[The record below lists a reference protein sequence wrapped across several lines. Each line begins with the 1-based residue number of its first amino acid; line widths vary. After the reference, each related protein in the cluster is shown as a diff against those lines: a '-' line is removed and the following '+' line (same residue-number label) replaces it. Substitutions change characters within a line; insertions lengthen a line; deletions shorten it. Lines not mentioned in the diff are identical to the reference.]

1 MAKKKGRRSI
11 NVARKR
17 EKRNRDRK
25 SRQKQLAVEKQR
37 RLLYEKSEEEHLHA
51 CISQSRQLLD
61 EPELEGVLFDFEL
74 MYKWITESLSS
85 YEGDRANTSTYE
97 LEDSL
102 ESEEDPVYPT
112 NTTISETVTT
122 EEQPNF
128 IPEAERACEHFQ
140 LEVLPHLVT
149 PDFIQR
155 LGQAL
160 IACETRLK
168 LTGNRELAEVASVTH
183 SLFEKAPPE
192 ILVFHP
198 MIQTIGIETL
208 RVLVEEPDII
218 DGNEE
223 VKGILSD
230 VLEYEDSEAYESQPS
245 SLFSDTV
252 RDSERSK
259 EAVRKSALTELA
271 SLPSGAIGTEDT
283 DVAQAAAFPTQ
294 DSVLSPDPV
303 ESAAPSTSEI
313 VISSVSPDKL
323 PARALYKNFDGL
335 GIKSSFKEQIDDAS
349 LQEGLTNYALV
360 NESEKQVEF
369 VDVENERY
377 ITVTEERLQL
387 HARSETEL
395 TIAMAEVEA
404 QCTSAV
410 MYLAKMI
417 EERG

>member
-25 SRQKQLAVEKQR
+25 FRQKQLAVEKQR

-51 CISQSRQLLD
+51 CIAQSRQLLD

-74 MYKWITESLSS
+74 MYKWVTESLDS
-85 YEGDRANTSTYE
+85 YEIEKTNTLTDESE
-97 LEDSL
+97 DFVDPEEDSIQL
-102 ESEEDPVYPT
+102 TDATASEAQLT
-112 NTTISETVTT
+112 GL
-122 EEQPNF
+122 
-128 IPEAERACEHFQ
+128 PEAERACEHFQ

-149 PDFIQR
+149 PDFIQQ

-160 IACETRLK
+160 MACETRLN
-168 LTGNRELAEVASVTH
+168 LTGNRELAEVASVTR
-183 SLFEKAPPE
+183 SLFEKAPSE
-192 ILVFHP
+192 ILAFHP

-208 RVLVEEPDII
+208 RILVEEPDII
-218 DGNEE
+218 GDSEE

-230 VLEYEDSEAYESQPS
+230 VLEYEDSEVYQSQPV
-245 SLFSDTV
+245 SLFSDT
-252 RDSERSK
+252 RKNLGHHK
-259 EAVRKSALTELA
+259 EEDPKPTLIELA
-271 SLPSGAIGTEDT
+271 PSHSDVADAEDT
-283 DVAQAAAFPTQ
+283 DTAQEPISSTADP
-294 DSVLSPDPV
+294 VPLPDPV
-303 ESAAPSTSEI
+303 EISAPSASEI
-313 VISSVSPDKL
+313 VISPVSPDEL
-323 PARALYKNFDGL
+323 PARALYKNFNGL
-335 GIKSSFKEQIDDAS
+335 GIKKSFEKHTDDAS
-349 LQEGLTNYALV
+349 SQERLTNYALV

-377 ITVTEERLQL
+377 ITVTEDRLQL

-404 QCTSAV
+404 RCTSAV
-410 MYLAKMI
+410 MYLAKTI

>member
-37 RLLYEKSEEEHLHA
+37 RQLYEKSEEEHLHA

-74 MYKWITESLSS
+74 TYTQVTQSLSNP
-85 YEGDRANTSTYE
+85 EVDRTDVPTDESE
-97 LEDSL
+97 DFLQPPEDSTHL
-102 ESEEDPVYPT
+102 TSAVY
-112 NTTISETVTT
+112 ETVAG
-122 EEQPNF
+122 EDQLNAF
-128 IPEAERACEHFQ
+128 PEAEQACEHFQ

-149 PDFIQR
+149 PDFMQR

-160 IACETRLK
+160 TACETRLK
-168 LTGNRELAEVASVTH
+168 LTGNRELAEVASVTRT
-183 SLFEKAPPE
+183 LFEKAPPE
-192 ILVFHP
+192 ILAFHP

-208 RVLVEEPDII
+208 RVLVEELDII
-218 DGNEE
+218 DGTED
-223 VKGILSD
+223 VKEILSD
-230 VLEYEDSEAYESQPS
+230 VLEYKDSEVYQTQRVP
-245 SLFSDTV
+245 LFSDTG
-252 RDSERSK
+252 RDEALPKEEAPKSDLPELTSSHSDTVDAEVTGKEQTSTATMEDPVPPSDPSVSET
-259 EAVRKSALTELA
+259 VI
-271 SLPSGAIGTEDT
+271 PSI
-283 DVAQAAAFPTQ
+283 
-294 DSVLSPDPV
+294 SPD
-303 ESAAPSTSEI
+303 E
-313 VISSVSPDKL
+313 L
-323 PARALYKNFDGL
+323 PARALYKNFNGL
-335 GIKSSFKEQIDDAS
+335 AIKENFEEQTDDAS

-360 NESEKQVEF
+360 NENEQQVEF

-377 ITVTEERLQL
+377 ITVTEERLQV

-395 TIAMAEVEA
+395 TIAMAEVEV

-410 MYLAKMI
+410 MYLAKTI